1 LNRFKRSLSFSNVIA
16 VVALFF
22 ALGGTVYAASKISG
36 TQIKPKSIPANR
48 IKTHSLTGTQIKAG
62 SLTGTQIKAGSLTG
76 TQVVGTT
83 LKGVSASSLAAVQYV
98 SVPVTL
104 AVSFSTGTP
113 GTATCPVGQK
123 VIGGG
128 ATLSNEE
135 PAFINDSGPSVDRS
149 SWTATGFSN
158 VTGVTMT
165 VTAICTA
172 VVAPT
177 G

>member
-36 TQIKPKSIPANR
+36 SQIKPKSIPANR
-48 IKTHSLTGTQIKAG
+48 IKSH

-104 AVSFSTGTP
+104 AEGFSSSTA

-128 ATLSNEE
+128 ATVNNEVA
-135 PAFINDSGPSVDRS
+135 AFVNDSGPSVDRS
-149 SWTATGFSN
+149 SWAANGFS
-158 VTGVTMT
+158 TAPGVTMT